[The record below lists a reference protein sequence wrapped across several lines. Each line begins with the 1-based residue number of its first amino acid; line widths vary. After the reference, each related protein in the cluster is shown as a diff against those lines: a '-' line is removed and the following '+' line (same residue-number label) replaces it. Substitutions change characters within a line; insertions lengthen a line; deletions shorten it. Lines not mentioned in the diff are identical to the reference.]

1 MRPVVRATAIALAA
15 VTTAI
20 AGATTASSAVPVG
33 AAYLRALACHRALDP
48 AQRLV
53 SVTAVMPTIPGTQ
66 LLQMRFELDSRPPA
80 GPETAVRAGDLG
92 HWISPSPITL
102 GQNPHDVWI
111 VHHPVTGLAV
121 PADYRFRVTFRW
133 VGAAG
138 RTLDQVERE
147 SAGCWQPDLRPD
159 PVVRSIDVQT
169 IAGDATHDRYVA
181 EIAND
186 GLSAAVR
193 LDVLFAASGGSSTQ
207 TTTIARLRTH
217 TFTDVVFVGPACTG
231 QSAPTVTVDPYNRID
246 VLERAN
252 DSLTATCP
260 AASTT
265 PS

>member
-1 MRPVVRATAIALAA
+1 MRPVVRATAIAVAA
-15 VTTAI
+15 ATTAM
-20 AGATTASSAVPVG
+20 AGATTASSAPG
-33 AAYLRALACHRALDP
+33 AGAPYLRALACHRALDP

-111 VHHPVTGLAV
+111 VHHPVTGLSV

-133 VGAAG
+133 VGASG
-138 RTLDQVERE
+138 RTLQQVERE
-147 SAGCWQPDLRPD
+147 SPGCWQPDLRPD
-159 PVVRSIDVQT
+159 PVVRSIDVQS
-169 IAGDATHDRYVA
+169 IAGDATRDRYVA

-186 GLSAAVR
+186 GLSPAVR
-193 LDVLFAASGGSSTQ
+193 LEVLFAPSGGSPQ
-207 TTTIARLRTH
+207 TTTIARLRPH
-217 TFTDVVFVGPACTG
+217 TFTDVAFVGPACTA
-231 QSAPTVTVDPYNRID
+231 QSAPTVTLDPDDRID

-252 DSLTATCP
+252 GSLTATCP